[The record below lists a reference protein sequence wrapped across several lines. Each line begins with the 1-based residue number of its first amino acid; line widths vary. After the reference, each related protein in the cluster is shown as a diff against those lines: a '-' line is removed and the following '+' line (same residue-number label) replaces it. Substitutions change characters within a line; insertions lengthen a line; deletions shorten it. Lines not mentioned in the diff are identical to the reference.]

1 MGCDCYHL
9 HLLIHPS
16 RLFAMRVI
24 VTRPETDAQA
34 WLDAIQK
41 AGHEAVYLPLI
52 EIGPAPDTQAV
63 DLAWQQWPRWQ
74 SVMFVSAQA
83 VRMFFA
89 QRPHQVPIET
99 KHSSQDLTDVLG
111 ESAGPRYW
119 ATGPG
124 TRQALI
130 EAGLATNR
138 IDAPS
143 VESAQ
148 FDSEALWQVVAP
160 LLKKQAPVLIVRG
173 NEDTS
178 ESNAPSTT
186 HENPIP
192 IPSNN
197 QPVNP
202 QGVGRD
208 WLAQQI
214 VEAGASVEFVVAYSR
229 RPPRWSAQQL
239 GIAKQAASDGSV
251 WCLSSSQAVLYLQ
264 AQLPLLKWDQARCV
278 ATHARIA
285 QTARDL
291 GFLKV
296 AQTRPVLSD
305 VLASL
310 ESLA

>member
-1 MGCDCYHL
+1 
-9 HLLIHPS
+9 
-16 RLFAMRVI
+16 MRVI

-74 SVMFVSAQA
+74 AVMFVSAQA

-89 QRPHQVPIET
+89 QRPMQ
-99 KHSSQDLTDVLG
+99 
-111 ESAGPRYW
+111 AGPRFW

-130 EAGLATNR
+130 EAGVAANA
-138 IDAPS
+138 IDAPNAD
-143 VESAQ
+143 SAQ
-148 FDSEALWQVVAP
+148 FDSEALWQVVSP
-160 LLKKQAPVLIVRG
+160 SLKKQVPVLIVRG
-173 NEDTS
+173 NEDALD
-178 ESNAPSTT
+178 SNPTLTANANANLNS
-186 HENPIP
+186 N
-192 IPSNN
+192 PSNK

-214 VEAGASVEFVVAYSR
+214 IQAGASVEFVVAYSR
-229 RPPRWSAQQL
+229 RPPQWSAPQL
-239 GIAKQAASDGSV
+239 EIAKQAAFDGSV
-251 WCLSSSQAVLYLQ
+251 WCFSSSQAVLHLQ
-264 AQLPLLKWDQARCV
+264 AQLPNVQWNKACCV

-285 QTARDL
+285 QTARDV
-291 GFLKV
+291 GFV
-296 AQTRPVLSD
+296 HVVQTRPVLSD

>member
-1 MGCDCYHL
+1 
-9 HLLIHPS
+9 
-16 RLFAMRVI
+16 MRVI

-34 WLDAIQK
+34 WMDAIQK

-63 DLAWQQWPRWQ
+63 DLAWQQWLRWQ
-74 SVMFVSAQA
+74 AVMFVSAQA

-89 QRPHQVPIET
+89 QRPHQFPIDT
-99 KHSSQDLTDVLG
+99 KHSSQDSTEVLG

-124 TRQALI
+124 TRQALLD
-130 EAGLATNR
+130 AGVAINR
-138 IDAPS
+138 IDAPHADA
-143 VESAQ
+143 AQ
-148 FDSEALWQVVAP
+148 FDSEALWQVVLP
-160 LLKKQAPVLIVRG
+160 LLKKQQPVLIVRG

-178 ESNAPSTT
+178 ESNAPTTT
-186 HENPIP
+186 HAS
-192 IPSNN
+192 PSNN
-197 QPVNP
+197 QPLYP

-229 RPPRWSAQQL
+229 RPPLWSAQQL

-251 WCLSSSQAVLYLQ
+251 WCFSSSQAVLHLQ

>member
-1 MGCDCYHL
+1 
-9 HLLIHPS
+9 
-16 RLFAMRVI
+16 MRVI

-34 WLDAIQK
+34 WMDAIQK

-74 SVMFVSAQA
+74 AVMFVSAQA

-89 QRPHQVPIET
+89 QRTHYVQLDTNQTSEKSTEILD
-99 KHSSQDLTDVLG
+99 Q
-111 ESAGPRYW
+111 SAGPRYW

-124 TRQALI
+124 TRQALL
-130 EAGLATNR
+130 EAGVAINR
-138 IDAPS
+138 IDAPHADA
-143 VESAQ
+143 AQ
-148 FDSEALWQVVAP
+148 FDSEALWQVVSP
-160 LLKKQAPVLIVRG
+160 LLKKQQPVLIVRG

-178 ESNAPSTT
+178 ESNAPTTT
-186 HENPIP
+186 HAS
-192 IPSNN
+192 PSNN
-197 QPVNP
+197 QPLYP

-214 VEAGASVEFVVAYSR
+214 VEAGASAEFLVAYSR
-229 RPPRWSAQQL
+229 RPPLWSDKQL
-239 GIAKQAASDGSV
+239 GIAKQAVSDGSV
-251 WCLSSSQAVLYLQ
+251 WCFSSSQAVLHLQ

-291 GFLKV
+291 GFLKIV
-296 AQTRPVLSD
+296 QTRPVLSD

>member
-1 MGCDCYHL
+1 
-9 HLLIHPS
+9 
-16 RLFAMRVI
+16 MRVI

-74 SVMFVSAQA
+74 AVMFVSAQA

-89 QRPHQVPIET
+89 QRPMQ
-99 KHSSQDLTDVLG
+99 
-111 ESAGPRYW
+111 AGPRFW

-130 EAGLATNR
+130 EAGVAANA
-138 IDAPS
+138 IDAPNAD
-143 VESAQ
+143 SAQ
-148 FDSEALWQVVAP
+148 FDSEALWQVVSP
-160 LLKKQAPVLIVRG
+160 SLKKQVPVLIVRG
-173 NEDTS
+173 NEDS
-178 ESNAPSTT
+178 LDSNPTLTANATASA
-186 HENPIP
+186 NSN
-192 IPSNN
+192 PSNN

-214 VEAGASVEFVVAYSR
+214 IQAGASVEFVVAYSR
-229 RPPRWSAQQL
+229 RPPQWSAPQL
-239 GIAKQAASDGSV
+239 EIAKQAAFDGSV
-251 WCLSSSQAVLYLQ
+251 WCFSSSQAVLHMQ
-264 AQLPLLKWDQARCV
+264 AQLPNVQWNKACCV

-285 QTARDL
+285 QTARDV
-291 GFLKV
+291 GFV
-296 AQTRPVLSD
+296 HVVQTRPVLSD

>member
-1 MGCDCYHL
+1 
-9 HLLIHPS
+9 
-16 RLFAMRVI
+16 MRVI

-52 EIGPAPDTQAV
+52 EIGPAPDTQAL

-74 SVMFVSAQA
+74 AVMFVSVQA

-89 QRPHQVPIET
+89 QGPMQP
-99 KHSSQDLTDVLG
+99 
-111 ESAGPRYW
+111 GPRFW

-130 EAGLATNR
+130 EAGVAAHY
-138 IDAPS
+138 IDAPNADS
-143 VESAQ
+143 VQ
-148 FDSEALWQVVAP
+148 FDSEALWQVVSP
-160 LLKKQAPVLIVRG
+160 SLKKQAPVLIVRG
-173 NEDTS
+173 NEDALDSIPPLNANANVNPNPNLNTS
-178 ESNAPSTT
+178 ANLS
-186 HENPIP
+186 
-192 IPSNN
+192 PSNN
-197 QPVNP
+197 QDVNP

-214 VEAGASVEFVVAYSR
+214 IHTGASVEFVVAYSR
-229 RPPRWSAQQL
+229 RPPQWSASQL
-239 GIAKQAASDGSV
+239 EIAKQAAFDGSV
-251 WCLSSSQAVLYLQ
+251 WCFSSSQAVLHLQ
-264 AQLPLLKWDQARCV
+264 AQFPNVQWNKACCV

-285 QTARDL
+285 QTARDV
-291 GFLKV
+291 GFV
-296 AQTRPVLSD
+296 HVVQTRPVLSD

>member
-1 MGCDCYHL
+1 
-9 HLLIHPS
+9 
-16 RLFAMRVI
+16 MRVI

-34 WLDAIQK
+34 WMDAIQK

-63 DLAWQQWPRWQ
+63 DLAWQQWLRWQ
-74 SVMFVSAQA
+74 AVMFVSAQA

-89 QRPHQVPIET
+89 LRHHYVQLDTNQTSEKSTEILD
-99 KHSSQDLTDVLG
+99 Q
-111 ESAGPRYW
+111 SAGPRYW

-124 TRQALI
+124 TRQALL
-130 EAGLATNR
+130 EAGVAINR
-138 IDAPS
+138 IDAPHADA
-143 VESAQ
+143 AQ
-148 FDSEALWQVVAP
+148 FDSEALWQVVLP
-160 LLKKQAPVLIVRG
+160 LLKKQQPVLIVRG

-178 ESNAPSTT
+178 ESNAPTTT
-186 HENPIP
+186 HAS
-192 IPSNN
+192 PSNT
-197 QPVNP
+197 QPLYP

-214 VEAGASVEFVVAYSR
+214 VEAGASVEFLVAYLR
-229 RPPRWSAQQL
+229 RPPLWSAEQL
-239 GIAKQAASDGSV
+239 AIAKQAASDGSV
-251 WCLSSSQAVLYLQ
+251 WCFSSSQAVLHLQ

-291 GFLKV
+291 GFLKIV
-296 AQTRPVLSD
+296 QTRPVLSD

>member
-1 MGCDCYHL
+1 
-9 HLLIHPS
+9 
-16 RLFAMRVI
+16 MRVI

-41 AGHEAVYLPLI
+41 AGHEAVYLPFI
-52 EIGPAPDTQAV
+52 EIGPAPDAQAV

-74 SVMFVSAQA
+74 AVMFVSAQA

-89 QRPHQVPIET
+89 QRPMQ
-99 KHSSQDLTDVLG
+99 
-111 ESAGPRYW
+111 AGPRFW

-130 EAGLATNR
+130 EAGVAANA
-138 IDAPS
+138 IDAPNAD
-143 VESAQ
+143 SAQ
-148 FDSEALWQVVAP
+148 FDSEALWQVVSP
-160 LLKKQAPVLIVRG
+160 SLKKQVPVLIVRG
-173 NEDTS
+173 NEDS
-178 ESNAPSTT
+178 LDSNPTLTANATASA
-186 HENPIP
+186 NSN
-192 IPSNN
+192 PSNN

-214 VEAGASVEFVVAYSR
+214 IQAGASVEFVIAYSR
-229 RPPRWSAQQL
+229 RPPQWSAPQL
-239 GIAKQAASDGSV
+239 EIAKQAAFDGSV
-251 WCLSSSQAVLYLQ
+251 WCFSSSQAVLHLQ
-264 AQLPLLKWDQARCV
+264 AQLPNVQWNKACCV

-285 QTARDL
+285 QTARDV
-291 GFLKV
+291 GFVHVL
-296 AQTRPVLSD
+296 QTRPVLSD

>member
-1 MGCDCYHL
+1 
-9 HLLIHPS
+9 
-16 RLFAMRVI
+16 VI

-52 EIGPAPDTQAV
+52 EIGPAPDAQAV

-74 SVMFVSAQA
+74 AVMFVSAQA

-89 QRPHQVPIET
+89 QRPMQ
-99 KHSSQDLTDVLG
+99 
-111 ESAGPRYW
+111 AGPRFW

-130 EAGLATNR
+130 EAGVATHD
-138 IDAPS
+138 IDAPNAD
-143 VESAQ
+143 SAQ
-148 FDSEALWQVVAP
+148 FDSEALWQVVSP
-160 LLKKQAPVLIVRG
+160 SLKKQVPVLIVRG
-173 NEDTS
+173 NEDS
-178 ESNAPSTT
+178 LDSNPTLTANANASA
-186 HENPIP
+186 NSN
-192 IPSNN
+192 PSNN

-214 VEAGASVEFVVAYSR
+214 IQAGASVEFVVAYSR
-229 RPPRWSAQQL
+229 RPPQWSATQL
-239 GIAKQAASDGSV
+239 EIAKQAAFDASV
-251 WCLSSSQAVLYLQ
+251 WCFSSSQAVLHLQ
-264 AQLPLLKWDQARCV
+264 AQLPNVQWNKACCV

-285 QTARDL
+285 QTARDV
-291 GFLKV
+291 GFV
-296 AQTRPVLSD
+296 HVVQTRPVLSD

-310 ESLA
+310 ESFA

>member
-1 MGCDCYHL
+1 
-9 HLLIHPS
+9 
-16 RLFAMRVI
+16 MRVI

-52 EIGPAPDTQAV
+52 EIGPAPDAQAV

-74 SVMFVSAQA
+74 AVMFVSAQA

-89 QRPHQVPIET
+89 QRPMQ
-99 KHSSQDLTDVLG
+99 
-111 ESAGPRYW
+111 AGPRFW

-130 EAGLATNR
+130 EAGVATHY
-138 IDAPS
+138 IDAPNAD
-143 VESAQ
+143 SAQ
-148 FDSEALWQVVAP
+148 FDSEALWQVVSP
-160 LLKKQAPVLIVRG
+160 SLKKQVPVLIVRG
-173 NEDTS
+173 NEDS
-178 ESNAPSTT
+178 LDSNPTLTANATASA
-186 HENPIP
+186 NSN
-192 IPSNN
+192 PSNN

-214 VEAGASVEFVVAYSR
+214 IQAGASVEFVIAYSR
-229 RPPRWSAQQL
+229 RPPQWSAPQL
-239 GIAKQAASDGSV
+239 EIAKQAASDGSV
-251 WCLSSSQAVLYLQ
+251 WCFSSSQAVLHMQ
-264 AQLPLLKWDQARCV
+264 AQLPNVQWNKACCV

-285 QTARDL
+285 QTARDV
-291 GFLKV
+291 GFV
-296 AQTRPVLSD
+296 HVVQTRPVLSD

-310 ESLA
+310 ESFA

>member
-1 MGCDCYHL
+1 
-9 HLLIHPS
+9 
-16 RLFAMRVI
+16 MRVI

-34 WLDAIQK
+34 WVDAIQK

-74 SVMFVSAQA
+74 AVMFVSAQA

-89 QRPHQVPIET
+89 LQPKGRSLEANI
-99 KHSSQDLTDVLG
+99 SSNSVADQAT
-111 ESAGPRYW
+111 GPRFW

-130 EAGLATNR
+130 DAGVDGGD
-138 IDAPS
+138 IDAPHA
-143 VESAQ
+143 ESAQ
-148 FDSEALWQVVAP
+148 FDSEALWKVVQP
-160 LLKKQAPVLIVRG
+160 TLTKQATVLIVRG
-173 NEDTS
+173 NEDS
-178 ESNAPSTT
+178 LDSNVDSNTPRSAEANPSDNL
-186 HENPIP
+186 H
-192 IPSNN
+192 
-197 QPVNP
+197 VNP
-202 QGVGRD
+202 QGLGRD

-229 RPPRWSAQQL
+229 RPPQWSAQQL
-239 GIAKQAASDGSV
+239 EIAKQTASDGSV
-251 WCLSSSQAVLYLQ
+251 WCFSSSQAVLYLQ

-285 QTARDL
+285 QTAHGV

-296 AQTRPVLSD
+296 VQTRPVLSD

>member
-1 MGCDCYHL
+1 
-9 HLLIHPS
+9 
-16 RLFAMRVI
+16 MRVI

-74 SVMFVSAQA
+74 AVMFVSAQA

-89 QRPHQVPIET
+89 QRPMQ
-99 KHSSQDLTDVLG
+99 
-111 ESAGPRYW
+111 AGPRFW

-130 EAGLATNR
+130 EAGVAANA
-138 IDAPS
+138 IDVPNAD
-143 VESAQ
+143 SAQ
-148 FDSEALWQVVAP
+148 FDSEALWQVVSP
-160 LLKKQAPVLIVRG
+160 SLKKQVPILIVRG
-173 NEDTS
+173 NEDALD
-178 ESNAPSTT
+178 SNPTLTANAHANANANS
-186 HENPIP
+186 N
-192 IPSNN
+192 PSNN

-214 VEAGASVEFVVAYSR
+214 IQAGASVEFVVAYSR
-229 RPPRWSAQQL
+229 RPPQWSAPQL
-239 GIAKQAASDGSV
+239 EIAKQAAFDGSV
-251 WCLSSSQAVLYLQ
+251 WCFSSSQAVLHLQ
-264 AQLPLLKWDQARCV
+264 AQLPNVQWNKACCV

-285 QTARDL
+285 QTARDV
-291 GFLKV
+291 GFV
-296 AQTRPVLSD
+296 HVVQTRPVLSD

>member
-1 MGCDCYHL
+1 
-9 HLLIHPS
+9 
-16 RLFAMRVI
+16 MRVI

-52 EIGPAPDTQAV
+52 EIGPTPDAQAV
-63 DLAWQQWPRWQ
+63 DLAWQRWPRWQ
-74 SVMFVSAQA
+74 AVMFVSAQA

-89 QRPHQVPIET
+89 QRPMQ
-99 KHSSQDLTDVLG
+99 
-111 ESAGPRYW
+111 AGPRFW

-130 EAGLATNR
+130 EAGVAANA
-138 IDAPS
+138 IDAPNAD
-143 VESAQ
+143 SAQ
-148 FDSEALWQVVAP
+148 FDSEALWQVVSP
-160 LLKKQAPVLIVRG
+160 SLKKQTPVLIVRG
-173 NEDTS
+173 NEDALD
-178 ESNAPSTT
+178 SNPTLTANANANAST
-186 HENPIP
+186 
-192 IPSNN
+192 SNN

-214 VEAGASVEFVVAYSR
+214 IQAGASVEFVVAYSR
-229 RPPRWSAQQL
+229 RPPQWSAPQL
-239 GIAKQAASDGSV
+239 EIAKQAAFDGSV
-251 WCLSSSQAVLYLQ
+251 WCLSSSQAVLHLQ
-264 AQLPLLKWDQARCV
+264 AQLPNVQWNKACCV

-285 QTARDL
+285 QTARDV
-291 GFLKV
+291 GFV
-296 AQTRPVLSD
+296 HVVQTRPVLSD

>member
-1 MGCDCYHL
+1 
-9 HLLIHPS
+9 
-16 RLFAMRVI
+16 MRVI

-74 SVMFVSAQA
+74 AVMFVSAQA

-89 QRPHQVPIET
+89 QRPMQP
-99 KHSSQDLTDVLG
+99 
-111 ESAGPRYW
+111 GPRYW

-130 EAGLATNR
+130 EAGVATNA
-138 IDAPS
+138 IDAPNAD
-143 VESAQ
+143 SAQ
-148 FDSEALWQVVAP
+148 FDSEALWQVVSP
-160 LLKKQAPVLIVRG
+160 SLKKQVPVLIVRG
-173 NEDTS
+173 NEDS
-178 ESNAPSTT
+178 LDSNPTLTANATASA
-186 HENPIP
+186 NSN
-192 IPSNN
+192 PSNN

-214 VEAGASVEFVVAYSR
+214 IQAGASVEFVVAYSR
-229 RPPRWSAQQL
+229 RPPQWSAPQL
-239 GIAKQAASDGSV
+239 EIAKQAAFDGSV
-251 WCLSSSQAVLYLQ
+251 WCFSSSQAVLHLQ
-264 AQLPLLKWDQARCV
+264 AQLPNVQWNKACCV

-285 QTARDL
+285 QTARDV
-291 GFLKV
+291 GFV
-296 AQTRPVLSD
+296 HVVQTRPVLSD

>member
-1 MGCDCYHL
+1 
-9 HLLIHPS
+9 
-16 RLFAMRVI
+16 MRVI

-74 SVMFVSAQA
+74 AVMFVSAQA

-99 KHSSQDLTDVLG
+99 KHSSQDSAYVLG
-111 ESAGPRYW
+111 EPVGPRYW

-130 EAGLATNR
+130 EAGVATNR

-143 VESAQ
+143 AESAQ

-160 LLKKQAPVLIVRG
+160 SLKKQAPVLIVRG

-178 ESNAPSTT
+178 ESNAPTTT
-186 HENPIP
+186 HVNPS
-192 IPSNN
+192 PSNN

-251 WCLSSSQAVLYLQ
+251 WCFSSSQAVLYLQ
-264 AQLPLLKWDQARCV
+264 AQLPTLKWDQARCV

-285 QTARDL
+285 QTAHGV

-296 AQTRPVLSD
+296 VQTRPVLSD

>member
-1 MGCDCYHL
+1 
-9 HLLIHPS
+9 
-16 RLFAMRVI
+16 MRVI

-52 EIGPAPDTQAV
+52 EIGPAPDAQAV

-74 SVMFVSAQA
+74 AVMFVSAQA

-89 QRPHQVPIET
+89 QRPMQ
-99 KHSSQDLTDVLG
+99 
-111 ESAGPRYW
+111 AGPRFW

-130 EAGLATNR
+130 EAGVEAHY
-138 IDAPS
+138 IDAPNAD
-143 VESAQ
+143 SAQ
-148 FDSEALWQVVAP
+148 FDSEALWQVVSP
-160 LLKKQAPVLIVRG
+160 SLKKQVPVLIVRG
-173 NEDTS
+173 NEDS
-178 ESNAPSTT
+178 LDSNPTLTA
-186 HENPIP
+186 NANANANAN
-192 IPSNN
+192 PSNN

-214 VEAGASVEFVVAYSR
+214 IHAGASVEFVVAYSR
-229 RPPRWSAQQL
+229 RPPQWSAPQL
-239 GIAKQAASDGSV
+239 EIAKQAAFDGSV
-251 WCLSSSQAVLYLQ
+251 WCLSSSQAVLHLQ
-264 AQLPLLKWDQARCV
+264 AQLPNVQWNKACCV

-285 QTARDL
+285 QTARDV
-291 GFLKV
+291 GFV
-296 AQTRPVLSD
+296 HVVQTRPVLSD

-310 ESLA
+310 ESFA

>member
-1 MGCDCYHL
+1 
-9 HLLIHPS
+9 
-16 RLFAMRVI
+16 MRVI

-52 EIGPAPDTQAV
+52 EIGPAPDAQAV

-74 SVMFVSAQA
+74 AVMFVSAQA

-89 QRPHQVPIET
+89 QRPMQ
-99 KHSSQDLTDVLG
+99 
-111 ESAGPRYW
+111 AGPRFW

-130 EAGLATNR
+130 EAGVATHD
-138 IDAPS
+138 IDAPNAD
-143 VESAQ
+143 SAQ
-148 FDSEALWQVVAP
+148 FDSEALWQVVSP
-160 LLKKQAPVLIVRG
+160 SLKKQVPVLIVRG
-173 NEDTS
+173 NEDS
-178 ESNAPSTT
+178 LDSNPTLTANANASA
-186 HENPIP
+186 NSN
-192 IPSNN
+192 PSNN

-214 VEAGASVEFVVAYSR
+214 IQAGASVEFVVAYSR
-229 RPPRWSAQQL
+229 RPPQWSATQL
-239 GIAKQAASDGSV
+239 EIAKQAAFDASV
-251 WCLSSSQAVLYLQ
+251 WCFSSSQAVLHLQ
-264 AQLPLLKWDQARCV
+264 AQLPNVQWNKACCV

-285 QTARDL
+285 QTARDV
-291 GFLKV
+291 GFV
-296 AQTRPVLSD
+296 HVVQTRPVLSD

-310 ESLA
+310 ESFA

>member
-1 MGCDCYHL
+1 
-9 HLLIHPS
+9 
-16 RLFAMRVI
+16 MRVI

-52 EIGPAPDTQAV
+52 EIGPAPDTQAL
-63 DLAWQQWPRWQ
+63 DLVWQQWQRWQ
-74 SVMFVSAQA
+74 AVMFVSAQA

-89 QRPHQVPIET
+89 QWSHPVPLET
-99 KHSSQDLTDVLG
+99 KQSSQDSINVWGQSL
-111 ESAGPRYW
+111 GPRYW

-130 EAGLATNR
+130 EAGVATDR

-143 VESAQ
+143 ADAAQ
-148 FDSEALWQVVAP
+148 FDSEALWQVVSP
-160 LLKKQAPVLIVRG
+160 SLKKHAPVLIVRG
-173 NEDTS
+173 SEDAS
-178 ESNAPSTT
+178 DS
-186 HENPIP
+186 
-192 IPSNN
+192 SNN
-197 QPVNP
+197 QPFNS

-214 VEAGASVEFVVAYSR
+214 IHAGASVEFVVAYSR
-229 RPPRWSAQQL
+229 RPPQWSAQQQD
-239 GIAKQAASDGSV
+239 IAKNAASDNSV
-251 WCLSSSQAVLYLQ
+251 WCFSSSQAVLHLQ
-264 AQLPLLKWDQARCV
+264 AQLPDVHWQQARCV

-285 QTARDL
+285 QTARDV
-291 GFLKV
+291 GFEHV
-296 AQTRPVLSD
+296 VQTRPVLSD